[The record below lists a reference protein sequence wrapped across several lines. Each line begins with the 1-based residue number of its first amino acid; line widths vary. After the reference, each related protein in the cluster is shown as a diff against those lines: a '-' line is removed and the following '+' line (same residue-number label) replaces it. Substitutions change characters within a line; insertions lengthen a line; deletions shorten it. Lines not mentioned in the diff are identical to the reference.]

1 MNEATMNLDQICPC
15 CPRGCSLSAPSCD
28 RGRSYAAQLAG
39 GGAPQ
44 QHARGEH
51 HGHHGPHGSHEPH
64 GGSMPAPDS
73 LEGLLRRCGHALHH
87 GAVSRGDLFAALTP
101 EEQTSLRALLQKLTA
116 SWER

>member
-1 MNEATMNLDQICPC
+1 MNEVAMNLDQTCPC

-28 RGRSYAAQLAG
+28 RGKHYAVQLAG

-44 QHARGEH
+44 QHSHGE
-51 HGHHGPHGSHEPH
+51 HHGPHGAHGPH
-64 GGSMPAPDS
+64 GGAMPAPDS

-87 GAVSRGDLFAALTP
+87 GAVGQGDLFAALSP
-101 EEQTSLRALLQKLTA
+101 EEQASLRALLQKLTA